1 MRIYN
6 AFTVP
11 SADYSSIARAVARSA
26 AKRPEIQAA
35 YVFGSVA
42 TGRVRADS
50 DVDVAVLIDR
60 SIRRSRTLSYRL
72 KLMADLG
79 SALHRSDVEVVILND
94 APPLL
99 AHRVLSRGVLAFERS
114 RSARVRFQVKT
125 AGQYPRPDSDV
136 RDADSIPEKER
147 EQRPNRWLIATS
159 FSRGWRRSANTWRC
173 CEEFIGWPT
182 NPDLSRTRSF
192 TATPSGT
199 PIGHP
204 GGPRHQQPHRRGPE
218 PESPRQQ

>member
-1 MRIYN
+1 VGIYN
-6 AFTVP
+6 AFIVP
-11 SADYSSIARAVARSA
+11 SADYSSIAHAVARSA

-60 SIRRSRTLSYRL
+60 RIRRSRTLSYRL

-125 AGQYPRPDSDV
+125 AAQYLDL
-136 RDADSIPEKER
+136 IPMFETHIRYLKK
-147 EQRPNRWLIATS
+147 NV
-159 FSRGWRRSANTWRC
+159 
-173 CEEFIGWPT
+173 
-182 NPDLSRTRSF
+182 
-192 TATPSGT
+192 
-199 PIGHP
+199 
-204 GGPRHQQPHRRGPE
+204 RRG
-218 PESPRQQ
+218 RIVG